1 MTITIHAKIVA
12 KPERMEDVKRGKYS
26 ELLKVKDAADNK
38 EDGCLTYRVNQKLDD
53 KNTFIMFE
61 EYKDQAAIESHK
73 AAPEFQGLAAKAKD
87 WLAEPFII
95 DLLQPSKL

>member
-1 MTITIHAKIVA
+1 MVTLPLMLWVLMQLSV
-12 KPERMEDVKRGKYS
+12 E
-26 ELLKVKDAADNK
+26 
-38 EDGCLTYRVNQKLDD
+38 Q
-53 KNTFIMFE
+53 
-61 EYKDQAAIESHK
+61 YKDQAAIESHK